1 MEKWEY
7 KIIPIVTKGWLSAK
21 VEPCKLEEHL
31 SSLGKEGWELVDI
44 LPLTEQSGWGSRTGE
59 VFNSQKKSCVKQTK
73 VGTFN
78 YID

>member
-59 VFNSQKKSCVKQTK
+59 VILILKRK
-73 VGTFN
+73 
-78 YID
+78 I

>member
-7 KIIPIVTKGWLSAK
+7 KIIPMITEGWLSAK
-21 VEPCKLEEHL
+21 VELCKLEDHL

-59 VFNSQKKSCVKQTK
+59 VILILKRK
-73 VGTFN
+73 VV
-78 YID
+78 